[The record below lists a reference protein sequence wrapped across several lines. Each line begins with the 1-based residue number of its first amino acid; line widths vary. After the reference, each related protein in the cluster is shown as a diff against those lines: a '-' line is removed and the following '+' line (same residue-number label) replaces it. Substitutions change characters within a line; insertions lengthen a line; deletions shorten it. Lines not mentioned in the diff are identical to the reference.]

1 MAEVYTRVIVVMVS
15 VLLLSWGSFAN
26 FAPAHATSFEDQL
39 KDLVDDI
46 DVDIGTYSG
55 TPLGDLLEKARKKFQ
70 DAIDELKEVPPDLE
84 GAIKKISAA
93 QKEIQKAIDDEGFS
107 PIIGN
112 ILIFALE
119 ALKNKLSDSLP
130 VDVPPVVPPVD
141 DMKINLCHIPPGNPH
156 NFHTILVSKNAM
168 QAHLDHGDFVGEC
181 EKKDTDEV
189 AKKIKDA
196 KKRKNMKKTEF
207 KEKRKAFNE
216 LKMKFENE
224 FKEIKKEFKMP
235 FKDIKSELKGEF
247 KDFKKNQKE
256 YEDYQ
261 KKLEELEQRVKDL
274 ILELKE
280 NYAYD
285 QEHKAELKKELKTTL
300 YKEKRALDKHEKQE
314 KHKIDSKISSLLKSS
329 DPQRDAKKY
338 GFDFKN
344 GKIKIA
350 IKLSDVD
357 PTLIENLENLGTVT
371 VKNDKHIQMIVEV
384 DDIPKIRSLE
394 GIEKIRPPF
403 SAIQFEQTV
412 SEGVYF
418 INADLVQYAGIT
430 GKGIKVAVLD
440 LAFTDIPKI
449 SDNIVEVKSFRQG
462 LDFIPLQGNEGE
474 AGHGTAVA
482 EIITDVAP
490 GVELYLYAIETDIEF
505 TAAVDEA
512 ISKDV
517 DIIAMSAGWPHFPTD
532 GTSHITKKIEEAIA
546 NDITFV
552 VPAGNFGDKHWEG
565 TFVDSNLNGWQ
576 EFLDTDE
583 GLSFNVTESRI
594 AEQKPITANL
604 LWDVGMSDV
613 ADFDLVLVDP
623 LGQIVDYSANEQIT
637 KDDSQFEYIYHVP
650 EIEGIY
656 ALGVVYAGDTNTPA
670 DIPDATI
677 EIFTINDPLEHPIV
691 FSSVSVP
698 ADADGAIVVGAV
710 NHMDGELEPFSSQG
724 PTNHGKLAPHV
735 VGPDGVTTTALDGEP
750 FFGTSATTP
759 YIAGM
764 AALLLEINPD
774 ITPAQLLTEIQQN
787 TVSNLVSLQTE
798 YDNAMGYGQA
808 NAEFLT
814 QMEVAG

>member
-1 MAEVYTRVIVVMVS
+1 M
-15 VLLLSWGSFAN
+15 
-26 FAPAHATSFEDQL
+26 
-39 KDLVDDI
+39 
-46 DVDIGTYSG
+46 
-55 TPLGDLLEKARKKFQ
+55 
-70 DAIDELKEVPPDLE
+70 KE
-84 GAIKKISAA
+84 
-93 QKEIQKAIDDEGFS
+93 
-107 PIIGN
+107 
-112 ILIFALE
+112 
-119 ALKNKLSDSLP
+119 
-130 VDVPPVVPPVD
+130 
-141 DMKINLCHIPPGNPH
+141 
-156 NFHTILVSKNAM
+156 
-168 QAHLDHGDFVGEC
+168 
-181 EKKDTDEV
+181 
-189 AKKIKDA
+189 
-196 KKRKNMKKTEF
+196 TEF

-216 LKMKFENE
+216 LKKKFENE

-247 KDFKKNQKE
+247 KDFKKQQKE

-280 NYAYD
+280 NFAYD
-285 QEHKAELKKELKTTL
+285 QEHKAELKKELKTSL

-314 KHKIDSKISSLLKSS
+314 KHKIDSKISSLSKSS

-357 PTLIENLENLGTVT
+357 PTVIENIENLGTVT
-371 VKNDKHIQMIVEV
+371 VKNDKHIQMIVDV

-440 LAFTDIPKI
+440 LAFTNNPKI
-449 SDNIVEVKSFRQG
+449 SDNIVEVKSFREG

-490 GVELYLYAIETDIEF
+490 EVELYLYAIETDIEF
-505 TAAVDEA
+505 TAAIDEA

-656 ALGVVYAGDTNTPA
+656 ALGVVYAGDTNTLA

-735 VGPDGVTTTALDGEP
+735 VGPDGVTTTALDGEA

-774 ITPAQLLTEIQQN
+774 ITPDQLLTEIQQN

-814 QMEVAG
+814 QMEVVS